1 MQEIKYKIPEKW
13 TKRFQKFD
21 IIPIDLYKKTAISN
35 ERGKVNKQSMIE
47 EKLKIVKEY
56 ERLKEI

>member
-13 TKRFQKFD
+13 TKKFQKFD

-35 ERGKVNKQSMIE
+35 ERGKVNK
-47 EKLKIVKEY
+47 
-56 ERLKEI
+56 